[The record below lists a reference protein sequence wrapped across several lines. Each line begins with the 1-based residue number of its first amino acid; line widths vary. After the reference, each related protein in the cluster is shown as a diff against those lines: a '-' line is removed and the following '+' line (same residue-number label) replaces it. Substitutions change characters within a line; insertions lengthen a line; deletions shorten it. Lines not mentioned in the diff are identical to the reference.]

1 MRTILSPAAPAPVGP
16 YSQAV
21 IHGGIAYLSG
31 QVPLDPATGKLDGVT
46 IEEQT
51 QRVLANLAAVL
62 AAAGSGWDRV
72 LRVTVYLADIA
83 DFAAFNRVYAEV
95 LAGARPARSTFQVAA
110 LPFGARIEIDAI
122 AAVAQ
127 SSAGGSGERR

>member
-1 MRTILSPAAPAPVGP
+1 MKSVQSPDAPAPVGP

-21 IHGGIAYLSG
+21 IHGGVAYLSG
-31 QVPLDPATGKLDGVT
+31 QVPLDPASGKLVGAN

-51 QRVLANLAAVL
+51 RRVLANLAAVL
-62 AAAGSGWDRV
+62 AAAGSSWSQV

-95 LAGARPARSTFQVAA
+95 LGSARPARSTFQVAA
-110 LPFGARIEIDAI
+110 LPFAARIEIDAI
-122 AAVAQ
+122 AAV
-127 SSAGGSGERR
+127 G

>member
-1 MRTILSPAAPAPVGP
+1 MKTIQSPDAPAPVGP

-21 IHGGIAYLSG
+21 IHAGVAYLSG
-31 QVPLDPATGKLDGVT
+31 QVPLDPASGRLVGDT

-51 QRVLANLAAVL
+51 RRVLTNLAAVL
-62 AAAGSGWDRV
+62 AAAGSSWSQV

-83 DFAAFNRVYAEV
+83 DFAAFNRVYADT
-95 LAGARPARSTFQVAA
+95 LGGARPARSTFQVAA

-122 AAVAQ
+122 AAVA
-127 SSAGGSGERR
+127 

>member
-1 MRTILSPAAPAPVGP
+1 MKIIQSPDAPAPVGP

-21 IHGGIAYLSG
+21 IHGGVAYLSG
-31 QVPLDPATGKLDGVT
+31 QVPLDPATGKLVGTT

-51 QRVLANLAAVL
+51 RRVLANLAAVL
-62 AAAGSGWDRV
+62 SASGSGWGQV

-95 LAGARPARSTFQVAA
+95 LGGARPARSTFQVAA
-110 LPFGARIEIDAI
+110 LPLGARIEIDAI
-122 AAVAQ
+122 AAVA
-127 SSAGGSGERR
+127 

>member
-1 MRTILSPAAPAPVGP
+1 MKTIQSPDAPAPVGP

-21 IHGGIAYLSG
+21 VHGGVAYLSG
-31 QVPLDPATGKLDGVT
+31 QVPLDPASGRLVGDT

-51 QRVLANLAAVL
+51 RRVLANLAAVL
-62 AAAGSGWDRV
+62 AAAGSSWNQV

-83 DFAAFNRVYAEV
+83 DFAAFNRVYADT
-95 LAGARPARSTFQVAA
+95 LGGARPARSTFQVAA

-122 AAVAQ
+122 AAVT
-127 SSAGGSGERR
+127 

>member
-1 MRTILSPAAPAPVGP
+1 MKTIQSSDAPTPVGP

-21 IHGGIAYLSG
+21 IHGGVAYLSG
-31 QVPLDPATGKLDGVT
+31 QVPLDPATGKLVGAT

-51 QRVLANLAAVL
+51 RRVLANLAAVL
-62 AAAGSGWDRV
+62 AAAGSSWNQV
-72 LRVTVYLADIA
+72 LRVTVYLADIG

-95 LAGARPARSTFQVAA
+95 LGGARPARSTFQVAA

-122 AAVAQ
+122 AAVA
-127 SSAGGSGERR
+127 

>member
-1 MRTILSPAAPAPVGP
+1 MKTIQSSDAPAPVGP

-21 IHGGIAYLSG
+21 IHGGVAYLSG
-31 QVPLDPATGKLDGVT
+31 QVPLDPATGKLVGAT

-51 QRVLANLAAVL
+51 RRVLANLAAVL
-62 AAAGSGWDRV
+62 AAAGSSWNQV
-72 LRVTVYLADIA
+72 LRVTVYLADIG

-95 LAGARPARSTFQVAA
+95 LGGARPARSTFQVAA

-122 AAVAQ
+122 AAVA
-127 SSAGGSGERR
+127 

>member
-1 MRTILSPAAPAPVGP
+1 MKTIQSPDAPAPVGP

-21 IHGGIAYLSG
+21 IHGDVAYLSG
-31 QVPLDPATGKLDGVT
+31 QVPLDPETGKLVGVT

-51 QRVLANLAAVL
+51 RRVLANLAAVL
-62 AAAGSGWDRV
+62 DAAGSSWTRL
-72 LRVTVYLADIA
+72 LRVSVYLVDIA

-95 LAGARPARSTFQVAA
+95 LGEARPARSTFQVAA

-122 AAVAQ
+122 ASV
-127 SSAGGSGERR
+127 G

>member
-1 MRTILSPAAPAPVGP
+1 MKTIQSPDAPAPVGP

-21 IHGGIAYLSG
+21 VHGGVAYLSG
-31 QVPLDPATGKLDGVT
+31 QVPLDPASGRLSGDT

-51 QRVLANLAAVL
+51 RRVLANLAAVL
-62 AAAGSGWDRV
+62 AAAGSSWSQV

-83 DFAAFNRVYAEV
+83 DFAAFNRVYADT
-95 LAGARPARSTFQVAA
+95 LGAARPARSTFQVAA

-122 AAVAQ
+122 AAV
-127 SSAGGSGERR
+127 G